1 MARKLRGNQTEASF
15 AKAQTPKPPGMTPSQ
30 WEATTGNKLLSY
42 GVDPSGNLQ
51 TGNMSYMKKDLWDAQ
66 EKERQNQIADRQFK
80 APERSTQIGQ
90 SFERMGLGKIGGLGG
105 RMGQLEQASMRLAQ
119 AASDRRMSEAGQ
131 EAKLKGGLLGQ
142 EYGLRQG
149 LAQSQANI
157 ESAQA
162 AQMAG
167 YSSPLQMQMD
177 IASQR
182 RKNERRQK
190 EQDRLIQEARPY
202 TIDRRGR
209 RVYS

>member
-1 MARKLRGNQTEASF
+1 MAQKLRGSQTASNF
-15 AKAQTPKPPGMTPSQ
+15 AKAQSNWQKPITLNNSTTTFSQLPAGLSRQPS
-30 WEATTGNKLLSY
+30 NFNS
-42 GVDPSGNLQ
+42 PSEGKSP
-51 TGNMSYMKKDLWDAQ
+51 M
-66 EKERQNQIADRQFK
+66 
-80 APERSTQIGQ
+80 IGQ

-119 AASDRRMSEAGQ
+119 AASDRRMGEAEQ

-157 ESAQA
+157 ESTQA

-167 YSSPLQMQMD
+167 YSSPFQMQTD
-177 IASQR
+177 IASKR
-182 RKNERRQK
+182 RENERRQK
-190 EQDRLIQEARPY
+190 EQERQLQESRPY

>member
-1 MARKLRGNQTEASF
+1 MAQKLRGSQTASNF
-15 AKAQTPKPPGMTPSQ
+15 AKAQSNLLKPITLNNSTTTFSQLPTGLSQQPS
-30 WEATTGNKLLSY
+30 NFNP
-42 GVDPSGNLQ
+42 PSEGKSP
-51 TGNMSYMKKDLWDAQ
+51 M
-66 EKERQNQIADRQFK
+66 
-80 APERSTQIGQ
+80 IGQ
-90 SFERMGLGKIGGLGG
+90 SFEKMGLGKIGGLGG

-119 AASDRRMSEAGQ
+119 AASDRRMSEAEQ

-142 EYGLRQG
+142 EYGLRG
-149 LAQSQANI
+149 NLAQSQANI

-167 YSSPLQMQMD
+167 YSSPFQMQTD

-182 RKNERRQK
+182 QESERRRM
-190 EQDRLIQEARPY
+190 EQEQLIQDSRPY